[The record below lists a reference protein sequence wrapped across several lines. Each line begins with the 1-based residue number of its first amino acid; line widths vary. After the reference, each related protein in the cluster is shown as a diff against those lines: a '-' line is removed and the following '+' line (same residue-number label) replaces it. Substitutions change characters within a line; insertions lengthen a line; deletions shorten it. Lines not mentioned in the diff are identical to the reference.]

1 MTIKAFLKKIAT
13 EREKAQKKQSSD
25 MAAANPVPAPIDSSE
40 RLPSSAPDTTSATPT
55 TKQQD
60 TLGASQEAPD
70 VAKSPDHTRPST
82 DGETVPT
89 EAQMDVPQPSIEVIP
104 FKIVNSETC

>member
-13 EREKAQKKQSSD
+13 EREKAQKKQPSD
-25 MAAANPVPAPIDSSE
+25 KAAANPVPAAVDSSE
-40 RLPSSAPDTTSATPT
+40 RPPSSAPDKILATPT
-55 TKQQD
+55 THQQD
-60 TLGASQEAPD
+60 ALGASQEAPD

-82 DGETVPT
+82 DGEAVPT

-104 FKIVNSETC
+104 LNIVASGTC